1 MSVFPVGK
9 IPVQVLQR
17 VVFKNLGVHSSSLL
31 VGPGIGEDAA
41 VVRMGGST
49 IVLSTDPITGALAN
63 IGWLSVHVNAN
74 DVATRGARPKWY
86 LCSIVLPEKSGETV
100 LRRIMRQIDA
110 ACIELGVTV
119 AGGHSEVSPLLERPL
134 IAGFMMGEAKSG
146 RYVTSSGA
154 VPGDRLILTKCAG
167 IEGTAILAT
176 DYEGVLRRRLDAR
189 ILRRAQRL
197 YRKISVVEDAMVSL
211 EAGGVDAM
219 HDPTEGGLLCGVW
232 ELAEASKLGVILYS
246 KIVPVSPETDA
257 VCRCLGIDPLRLL
270 SSGSLLVAAKPSHAN
285 KIVSKLLKRGIPAVE
300 IGEFVSR
307 KYGRRIAAE
316 DGSEMEFRPP
326 FPDEIYRIWEW
337 GPGR

>member
-1 MSVFPVGK
+1 MRVFPVGK
-9 IPVQVLQR
+9 IPVQVLRR
-17 VVFKNLGVHSSSLL
+17 VIFRNLGVHSDSLL

-41 VVRMGGST
+41 VVRMGRTT

-74 DVATRGARPKWY
+74 DVATRGARPRWY
-86 LCSIVLPEKSGETV
+86 FCSVILPEGSGEAV
-100 LRRIMRQIDA
+100 LRKITRQIDA

-119 AGGHSEVSPLLERPL
+119 AGGHSEVTPMLERPL
-134 IAGFMMGEAKSG
+134 IAGFMVGEVRSG

-154 VPGDRLILTKCAG
+154 VPGDRLILTKSAG

-176 DYEGVLRRRLDAR
+176 DYEEGLKRHLDMR

-197 YRKISVVEDAMVSL
+197 YKKISVVEDAMASL

-232 ELAEASKLGVILYS
+232 ELAEASKLGVVLYS
-246 KIVPVSPETDA
+246 KDVPVSPETDA

-270 SSGSLLVAAKPSHAN
+270 SSGSLLVAAKPSHSR
-285 KIVSKLLKRGIPAVE
+285 KIVSRLLRRGIPAVE
-300 IGEFVSR
+300 VGELVSR
-307 KYGRRIAAE
+307 KYGRRVEAE
-316 DGSEMEFRPP
+316 DGSVVELRPP
-326 FPDEIYRIWEW
+326 FPDEIYRSWKW
-337 GPGR
+337 GLGK